1 MRCKKAI
8 IPVAGYGTRCL
19 PITKAIEKCM
29 LPVGNR
35 PIIDYVVE
43 DCLRAG
49 IEEII
54 FVVGENF
61 GQLKRYYGHNTLLED
76 YLKDRGKSAEL
87 DTVRSI
93 GGNARF
99 RYVIQDQYQPYGTA
113 VPVWLARYL
122 IQPDESVLVVFGD
135 QFFFRKDGGSEL
147 ADFVA
152 RAENAGT
159 PSAMLAVEVPWDE
172 VSLYGI
178 VATKVQNDREL
189 YEKIVEKPGRDEAPS
204 NLNNASC
211 FILSHD
217 IFPYLEQNVNQET
230 SGEHYITDAINTF
243 VADGHQMAVIRA
255 TGDYLDCGTT
265 ESWLRTNNFMATHA
279 PDKSGVGSGTSV

>member
-1 MRCKKAI
+1 
-8 IPVAGYGTRCL
+8 
-19 PITKAIEKCM
+19 M

-43 DCLRAG
+43 DCLSAG

-61 GQLKRYYGHNTLLED
+61 DQLKRYYGHNTLLEN
-76 YLKDRGKSAEL
+76 YLEDRGKGSEL
-87 DTVRSI
+87 DKVRSI
-93 GGNARF
+93 GGKARF

-135 QFFFRKDGGSEL
+135 QFFHRQDGTSEL
-147 ADFVA
+147 ADFVE
-152 RAENAGT
+152 RAEAAGT
-159 PSAMLAVEVPWDE
+159 PSAMLAVEVPWEE

-178 VATKVQNDREL
+178 VATQKQGNVEL
-189 YEKIVEKPGRDEAPS
+189 YEKIIEKPSREDAPS

-217 IFPYLEQNVNQET
+217 IFPFLEQNVNKAT
-230 SGEHYITDAINTF
+230 SGEHYITDAINSF
-243 VADGHQMAVIRA
+243 VTNGHQMAVLRA
-255 TGDYLDCGTT
+255 QGAYLDCGTT

-279 PDKSGVGSGTSV
+279 PDKSGVGAPN

>member
-61 GQLKRYYGHNTLLED
+61 EQLKRYYGHNTLLED
-76 YLKDRGKSAEL
+76 YLQDRGKTAEL
-87 DTVRSI
+87 EKVRSI
-93 GGNARF
+93 GGQARF
-99 RYVIQDQYQPYGTA
+99 RYVIQDQYQPYGTS
-113 VPVWLARYL
+113 VPVWLTRYL
-122 IQPDESVLVVFGD
+122 VQPDESVLVVFGD
-135 QFFFRKDGGSEL
+135 QFFFRKDGASEL

-152 RAENAGT
+152 QAEAAGT
-159 PSAMLAVEVPWDE
+159 PSAMMAVEVPWEE
-172 VSLYGI
+172 VSSYGI
-178 VATKVQNDREL
+178 VATKKQGDVEL
-189 YEKIVEKPGRDEAPS
+189 YEQIIEKPSREEAPS

-211 FILSHD
+211 FILSHG
-217 IFPYLEQNVNQET
+217 IFPYLEQNVNQKT
-230 SGEHYITDAINTF
+230 TGERYITDAINAY
-243 VADGHQMAVIRA
+243 VNDGHQMAVVRA
-255 TGDYLDCGTT
+255 QGDYLDCGTT
-265 ESWLRTNNFMATHA
+265 ASWLRTNNFMATHA
-279 PDKSGVGSGTSV
+279 PDKSGVGTAN